1 MDHDYST
8 DGCTTAREERNLE
21 PHETD
26 EALVALA
33 RDGDRWAGQILL
45 SRHYPM
51 LVSLCRRK
59 LRDAILAEDAA
70 QEAAVQ
76 ALLSLDRLQQPEK
89 FGAWLSGIG
98 LNICRRWLQYRT
110 GDAWSIDRLI
120 GGRIPS
126 DAATA
131 GADLTEQIERRELQT
146 SIQQAV
152 SDLPPGQR
160 AAVRLVYLDGLSLS
174 EAASSLNIATSAIKT
189 RLFKAR
195 RTLRQRLHE
204 TWLEEYMTTIG
215 TAWVDFRVSDIR
227 RSAETANNRV
237 RRHSLVLEEIGGKQR
252 QAIWGIAPF
261 AAEAIAIQFAGMEMP
276 GPLPYTLTHQ
286 IVVAMGGSIREV
298 RIPRVEG
305 RFGVGELVIDSP
317 TGERV
322 IECRLSDAINLALL
336 SSLPIR
342 YDAAWLTDDEQEA
355 STERRQQTIDELY
368 GPGTEGLAE
377 IAAGIMEQFQ
387 RATAP

>member
-1 MDHDYST
+1 M
-8 DGCTTAREERNLE
+8 
-21 PHETD
+21 
-26 EALVALA
+26 VALA
-33 RDGDRWAGQILL
+33 RGGDRRAGQVLL
-45 SRHYPM
+45 TRHYPM
-51 LVSLCRRK
+51 LAVLCRRK
-59 LRDAILAEDAA
+59 IRDETLAEDAA
-70 QEAAVQ
+70 QEAAVH

-110 GDAWSIDRLI
+110 SDAWSLDRLI
-120 GGRIPS
+120 GGSAPFDSATTEAGLAEQMERI
-126 DAATA
+126 
-131 GADLTEQIERRELQT
+131 ELRA

-152 SDLPPGQR
+152 SELPPGQR
-160 AAVRLVYLDGLSLS
+160 AAVKLVYLDGLSHR
-174 EAASSLNIATSAIKT
+174 EAASSLNVATSAIKT

-204 TWLEEYMTTIG
+204 TWLEEYVTT
-215 TAWVDFRVSDIR
+215 TELTWVDFRVSDLR
-227 RSAETANNRV
+227 RIPGSDDGSV
-237 RRHSLVLEEIGGKQR
+237 QRHSLILEEIDGKQR
-252 QAIWGIAPF
+252 QAIWGIPPF
-261 AAEAIAIQFAGMEMP
+261 AAEAIAIQLAGVEMP
-276 GPLPYTLTHQ
+276 RPLPYTLTHQ

-298 RIPRVEG
+298 RIPRVQG

-342 YDAAWLTDDEQEA
+342 YDAAWLKDDEQGDSAEQL
-355 STERRQQTIDELY
+355 QQANDALY
-368 GPGTEGLAE
+368 GPGTEGPAE
-377 IAAGIMEQFQ
+377 IAAEVVEQFR